1 MSFSIPTC
9 LPASPPASGRVGSAG
24 KCLFKSVAFAATCAL
39 AISAAQAQVL
49 ASVAASAA
57 PAQVSVAAAPQTVEA
72 STRQWLDAEVAH
84 AQQPDGV
91 ALRMEVEVGA
101 LDSRLRLAPCAQVEP
116 YLPPGQRLWGKTRL
130 GLRCVEGA
138 VRWNVFLPVTVHA
151 YGPGWIARGPIPAGV
166 PLTQDDA
173 VESEVDWADEYSRVL
188 SDPAQWVGSVTTR
201 MLKPGQPLRQSSVRA
216 PQVFQPGM
224 QVRIV
229 AQGPGFA
236 VTADGQAVTAGVIG
250 QPVRVRMEGGR
261 MMTGTVVD
269 SHTVRIDI

>member
-1 MSFSIPTC
+1 MSIPA
-9 LPASPPASGRVGSAG
+9 P
-24 KCLFKSVAFAATCAL
+24 
-39 AISAAQAQVL
+39 ISAAQNFPFANKCFLRGLSFVAACAL
-49 ASVAASAA
+49 AASAA
-57 PAQVSVAAAPQTVEA
+57 HAQVPPGALPAAAPASASAAAAPQNMEA
-72 STRQWLDAEVAH
+72 STRQWLDSEVAH

-166 PLTQDDA
+166 ALKQDDA

-188 SDPAQWVGSVTTR
+188 SDPTQWVGSVTTR

-229 AQGPGFA
+229 AQGQGFA

-250 QPVRVRMEGGR
+250 QPVRVRMSGGR